1 MELAYNRAVRLKY
14 TVEQRMGELIQTQ
27 QKDLEVETGQ
37 LLNECQDAFETYEVY
52 VRKRPVSERDKLKQE
67 LDQMRADIQDTENKY
82 KAYVAQQEAMRSQA
96 EDDKR
101 RRDQLL
107 TRRGDDT
114 EIYISSHDVAYSEGL
129 TQANSGI
136 ENLLRTGAGILDDL
150 SHQRDVMKV
159 NKCSTETMCREF
171 THAPLFT
178 ISLSSFLN
186 PLLLLDA
193 YTLTLGQQHHDAHI
207 LRCAC

>member
-150 SHQRDVMKV
+150 SHQRDVMKRV
-159 NKCSTETMCREF
+159 QRRIRDVTSKLGLSNTVMRLIDQRTTQDK
-171 THAPLFT
+171 LFLLAGIIIT
-178 ISLSSFLN
+178 SLLMYLVYHFF
-186 PLLLLDA
+186 
-193 YTLTLGQQHHDAHI
+193 G
-207 LRCAC
+207 